1 MTVPSEDSFEL
12 ARPLPAT
19 YWVVPGRLLVGE
31 HPGSKSRAD
40 AMDRMRRFLAAGVT
54 CFVDLTDPSEVPSYE
69 ALLPFATLDGR
80 RVQYLR
86 EPIPDHGVPSGRAVM
101 ARVLGM
107 IDDALAADHVVYV
120 HCRAGIGRSATVAG
134 CWLACHPHRAD
145 DDPLERLHELWQQSA
160 RSRSWPT
167 VPETEEQADFVK
179 EWAAERARGVAV
191 RPGVDSGRAERVRG
205 ALLGLA
211 AGDATGN
218 ARQADRASTGEWT
231 QHTALALCLA
241 ESLLELRHFDA
252 RDQIERYLLWRRSGH
267 LSARGLPGE
276 PTADVARALAT
287 YQWRHQP
294 MAGSHDPRDRSTASL
309 PRVVSAAAFMSAD
322 PAAAVTLAAECS
334 RTTHQSP
341 VVLDACRYFGAVLV
355 GALRGDGT
363 VRVLQGVYE
372 PVPGLWARRPLK
384 PEIAATADDGPAAA
398 ALERASSADD
408 VASAL
413 RNARRAV
420 AGASSFEVA
429 VQRAID
435 SGRDPALDGAL
446 AGALAGAFGGA
457 AVIPVATVAG
467 LSRLDLLESF
477 AARLGAERAP

>member
-1 MTVPSEDSFEL
+1 
-12 ARPLPAT
+12 
-19 YWVVPGRLLVGE
+19 
-31 HPGSKSRAD
+31 
-40 AMDRMRRFLAAGVT
+40 
-54 CFVDLTDPSEVPSYE
+54 
-69 ALLPFATLDGR
+69 
-80 RVQYLR
+80 
-86 EPIPDHGVPSGRAVM
+86 
-101 ARVLGM
+101 
-107 IDDALAADHVVYV
+107 
-120 HCRAGIGRSATVAG
+120 
-134 CWLACHPHRAD
+134 
-145 DDPLERLHELWQQSA
+145 
-160 RSRSWPT
+160 

-179 EWAAERARGVAV
+179 EWAAERARGLAA
-191 RPGVDSGRAERVRG
+191 RPGADPGRADRVRG

-211 AGDATGN
+211 AGDAIGN
-218 ARQADRASTGEWT
+218 ARQTERDSTGEWT

-241 ESLLELRHFDA
+241 ESLLELGDFDA

-309 PRVVSAAAFMSAD
+309 PRVVSAAAFMVAD

-341 VVLDACRYFGAVLV
+341 LVLDACRYFGALLV
-355 GALRGDGT
+355 GALRGEASA
-363 VRVLQGVYE
+363 RVLNGVYE
-372 PVPGLWARRPLK
+372 PVPGQWARRPLK
-384 PEIAATADDGPAAA
+384 PEIAATAGDGPSSAV
-398 ALERASSADD
+398 LERAGSADD

-420 AGASSFEVA
+420 AGASSFEAA

-457 AVIPVATVAG
+457 TAIPAATIVG

-477 AARLGAERAP
+477 AARLGAERGP

>member
-1 MTVPSEDSFEL
+1 MTVPSEDSFDL

-54 CFVDLTDPSEVPSYE
+54 CFLDLTDPSEVPSYE

-86 EPIPDHGVPSGRAVM
+86 EPIPDHGVPSGREVM
-101 ARVLGM
+101 VRVLAM

-179 EWAAERARGVAV
+179 EWAAERARGLAA
-191 RPGVDSGRAERVRG
+191 RPGADPGRADRVRG

-211 AGDATGN
+211 AGDAIGN
-218 ARQADRASTGEWT
+218 ARQTERDSTGEWT

-241 ESLLELRHFDA
+241 ESLLELGDFDA

-309 PRVVSAAAFMSAD
+309 PRVVSAAAFMVAD

-341 VVLDACRYFGAVLV
+341 LVLDACRYFGALLV
-355 GALRGDGT
+355 GALRGEASA
-363 VRVLQGVYE
+363 RVLNGVYE
-372 PVPGLWARRPLK
+372 PVPGQWARRPLK
-384 PEIAATADDGPAAA
+384 PEIAATAGDGPSSAV
-398 ALERASSADD
+398 LERAGSADD

-420 AGASSFEVA
+420 AGASSFEAA

-457 AVIPVATVAG
+457 TAIPAATIVG

-477 AARLGAERAP
+477 AARLGAERGP

>member
-1 MTVPSEDSFEL
+1 
-12 ARPLPAT
+12 
-19 YWVVPGRLLVGE
+19 
-31 HPGSKSRAD
+31 
-40 AMDRMRRFLAAGVT
+40 
-54 CFVDLTDPSEVPSYE
+54 
-69 ALLPFATLDGR
+69 
-80 RVQYLR
+80 
-86 EPIPDHGVPSGRAVM
+86 
-101 ARVLGM
+101 
-107 IDDALAADHVVYV
+107 
-120 HCRAGIGRSATVAG
+120 
-134 CWLACHPHRAD
+134 
-145 DDPLERLHELWQQSA
+145 
-160 RSRSWPT
+160 
-167 VPETEEQADFVK
+167 
-179 EWAAERARGVAV
+179 
-191 RPGVDSGRAERVRG
+191 VRG

-211 AGDATGN
+211 AGDATG
-218 ARQADRASTGEWT
+218 AAQQGERGATSVWT

-241 ESLLELRHFDA
+241 ESLLELGHFDA

-267 LSARGLPGE
+267 LSAGGLPGE

-341 VVLDACRYFGAVLV
+341 VVLDACRYFGAMLV
-355 GALRGDGT
+355 GALRGD
-363 VRVLQGVYE
+363 VSARVLKGVYE
-372 PVPGLWARRPLK
+372 PVPGLWTRRPLK
-384 PEIAATADDGPAAA
+384 PEIAATADDSPAAA

-477 AARLGAERAP
+477 AARLGAERGP